1 MVLVPSCCTGKLIF
15 SFLISSYNY
24 LWFRFHIPTSTWATF
39 ITKQSFFKVS
49 VCCSIISFFL
59 NWYCVPQSLEN
70 SLRPTSLAQLK
81 CIVLYLT
88 ASVSEGL
95 LHPGIKAEL
104 KIYLTVKKTSVLEPL
119 STEQFQKTLYFSAG
133 KFRQWLKWV
142 LWHLFYA
149 ITQLY
154 PGKEKEK
161 SKA

>member
-1 MVLVPSCCTGKLIF
+1 MVPLSHTYIHMSDFYHKTV
-15 SFLISSYNY
+15 
-24 LWFRFHIPTSTWATF
+24 
-39 ITKQSFFKVS
+39 FFKVS

-104 KIYLTVKKTSVLEPL
+104 KIYLTVKKQVS
-119 STEQFQKTLYFSAG
+119 
-133 KFRQWLKWV
+133 
-142 LWHLFYA
+142 
-149 ITQLY
+149 
-154 PGKEKEK
+154 
-161 SKA
+161 